1 MAQLQSLTPHGVLK
15 NFDTKRTAPFLFLL
29 AGLSVLCGWLFSK
42 INLIG
47 RAGIALFYN
56 EYRFFKSWWK
66 GALAV
71 FLIWMILFWLQGFL
85 QKKLIHRQAMLLHVA
100 ALVIAVIGLYFTYD
114 NFRHDLSHRIIGER
128 FHLGFYLFWA
138 GWMLISLFYL
148 FQKRN
153 AAQAAL

>member
-1 MAQLQSLTPHGVLK
+1 MAEELVQPELSKPLPAA
-15 NFDTKRTAPFLFLL
+15 RTAPFLFLL
-29 AGLSVLCGWLFSK
+29 AGLAVLAGYLLSK

-56 EYRFFKSWWK
+56 EYRFFKTWWK

-71 FLIWMILFWLQGFL
+71 YVIWLLLFWLHGFL
-85 QKKLIHRQAMLLHVA
+85 EKKLARSQATLLHLA
-100 ALVIAVIGLYFTYD
+100 ALVIAVIGLFFTYD
-114 NFRHDLSHRIIGER
+114 NFRHDVTHRVIGER

-148 FQKRN
+148 FQSR
-153 AAQAAL
+153 ATVRVRRP

>member
-1 MAQLQSLTPHGVLK
+1 MTEPEQPAPYVDLK
-15 NFDTKRTAPFLFLL
+15 KLNCKRTVPFLSLLMGLAVL
-29 AGLSVLCGWLFSK
+29 AGYLFSK

-71 FLIWMILFWLQGFL
+71 FTIWLLLFWLQGFIDR
-85 QKKLIHRQAMLLHVA
+85 KLVHGQAVLLHIA
-100 ALVIAVIGLYFTYD
+100 ALVIALIGLFATYS
-114 NFRHDLSHRIIGER
+114 NFRHDISHRIIGER

-148 FQKRN
+148 FQKRIEPPV
-153 AAQAAL
+153 L

>member
-1 MAQLQSLTPHGVLK
+1 MTELRQPAPYEDLK
-15 NFDTKRTAPFLFLL
+15 KLNRKQTVPFLLLL
-29 AGLSVLCGWLFSK
+29 AGLAVLAGYLFSR

-47 RAGIALFYN
+47 RAGISLFYN

-71 FLIWMILFWLQGFL
+71 FAIWLFLFCLQGFMDRRL
-85 QKKLIHRQAMLLHVA
+85 VRGQAVLLHIA
-100 ALVIAVIGLYFTYD
+100 AIVIAIIGLFATYS
-114 NFRHDLSHRIIGER
+114 NFRHDISHRIIGER

-148 FQKRN
+148 FQKKQSRP
-153 AAQAAL
+153 